1 MEQNM
6 NKTIWR
12 EAATG
17 GLYLGLVYA
26 ALSVAAHFGKSLSGV
41 ATLCNALC
49 FFSIAGFL
57 YFYSRRVAALSGSAG
72 FSFGQCFLFTL
83 RMSLFA
89 GVLAGVGQF
98 VLVNWLDPQGFQDQ
112 MDLTVATLA
121 ENGMSER
128 EVEAA
133 GKLTMS
139 MMKNPIVVVLGG
151 VFGMVLYGGLIGL
164 VVSFFAKRPAD
175 PFAEENRDGRSGSL

>member
-1 MEQNM
+1 MEQNL
-6 NKTIWR
+6 NKTLWR

-26 ALSVAAHFGKSLSGV
+26 ALSLAAHFGKSVSGV
-41 ATLCNALC
+41 ASLCNALC
-49 FFSIAGFL
+49 FFAIAGFL
-57 YFYSRRVAALSGSAG
+57 YFYARRAAALSGSEG
-72 FSFGQCFLFTL
+72 FSFGRCYLLML
-83 RMSLFA
+83 RISLFA
-89 GVLAGVGQF
+89 GVLAGLGQF
-98 VLVNWLDPQGFQDQ
+98 VLINWLDPQGFQDQ

-128 EVEAA
+128 EVRAA

-151 VFGMVLYGGLIGL
+151 IFGMVIYGGLIGL
-164 VVSFFAKRPAD
+164 IVSFFAKRPAD
-175 PFAEENRDGRSGSL
+175 PFAADRDSSESL